1 MEFGE
6 KLQLLRKQHGLTQEQ
21 LAAKLYVSRTAVS
34 KWESGKGYP
43 GIDSLKAISGVF
55 SVSID
60 DLLSGEELLTLAQ
73 RESSAKLKRF
83 SLGAGGVLDLM
94 AAALIFLP
102 LYGEAADGYI
112 YSVSLPRYTSTTPFN
127 LAVFWVMAVVMT
139 ALGAVRLGLV
149 RFEKERCASAAAKA
163 SMALSVICICFFIA
177 AREPYAATF
186 LFLLFVGKVFLLVKE
201 GKTN

>member
-6 KLQLLRKQHGLTQEQ
+6 KLQLLRKRHGLTQEQ

-102 LYGEAADGYI
+102 LYGEAADDTFI
-112 YSVSLPRYTSTTPFN
+112 
-127 LAVFWVMAVVMT
+127 
-139 ALGAVRLGLV
+139 
-149 RFEKERCASAAAKA
+149 
-163 SMALSVICICFFIA
+163 LSVCRVIPPRLRLTWQSFGSW
-177 AREPYAATF
+177 
-186 LFLLFVGKVFLLVKE
+186 LWS
-201 GKTN
+201 